1 MTSNAANPNLV
12 CTYDS
17 KKKMLAWFDVSE
29 GNITFIGY
37 GSSAPDS
44 ALGYDQSDA
53 PWFVT
58 GVSLADKEAASA

>member
-1 MTSNAANPNLV
+1 MISNSASPNFV
-12 CTYDS
+12 CTYDNE
-17 KKKMLAWFDVSE
+17 KKTLAWFDVSE
-29 GNITFIGY
+29 GNVTFIGY

-58 GVSLADKEAASA
+58 GVSLVDRESISA